1 MNFLNLEND
10 NLYNIVNKN
19 NLGHSPYNV
28 LTDQSNTSDT
38 NVISIT
44 NDNDECC
51 PVIQCVSSL
60 ISQLPDSL
68 QNLSIG
74 VYPDS
79 SSYNNSRLIYNKLA
93 NFFPLSI
100 FYPKDVN
107 EVSYLIKNIV
117 QNKLKFS
124 IRAGGHG
131 YEGESLSSGVVIDVT
146 KLNEYIKISSDKKS
160 VTVSSGFRLGKLAS
174 ELAKDKLILS
184 TGECACVGLAGISLS
199 GGKTPLSRLFG
210 IMCENILSVKL
221 VNYKGDIINANTNEN
236 SDLLWAL
243 KGAGQCNFGVVT
255 EFTIRAHEDIF
266 FYKTVY
272 VWNWNKDEAMQI
284 LQTYQNWYINIS
296 KDIYSSFGIIYLN
309 GSVTIKLIIVK
320 YGKTPLT
327 EDNIFSTLFKP
338 TITKVSGNYS
348 ENLNSFISSCGNN
361 FYPFNKVSSNMVFKP
376 ISYFGLLVIINS
388 FEKQIQNNYKLLYEL
403 HLTQVGGEVKNGT
416 GCYYP
421 KKAISVLS
429 YYFEW
434 FDVEN
439 TENVLNF
446 AKNLYLKL
454 EGYTSIYCFP
464 SLSDY
469 NIEDYMTKYYGD
481 NKYKLKNI
489 KKKYDPYNLFTTKQG
504 IK

>member
-1 MNFLNLEND
+1 MDRFNSKIND
-10 NLYNIVNKN
+10 YE
-19 NLGHSPYNV
+19 P
-28 LTDQSNTSDT
+28 
-38 NVISIT
+38 
-44 NDNDECC
+44 
-51 PVIQCVSSL
+51 
-60 ISQLPDSL
+60 
-68 QNLSIG
+68 
-74 VYPDS
+74 
-79 SSYNNSRLIYNKLA
+79 
-93 NFFPLSI
+93 
-100 FYPKDVN
+100 
-107 EVSYLIKNIV
+107 IKQV
-117 QNKLKFS
+117 F
-124 IRAGGHG
+124 
-131 YEGESLSSGVVIDVT
+131 
-146 KLNEYIKISSDKKS
+146 
-160 VTVSSGFRLGKLAS
+160 
-174 ELAKDKLILS
+174 
-184 TGECACVGLAGISLS
+184 
-199 GGKTPLSRLFG
+199 
-210 IMCENILSVKL
+210 
-221 VNYKGDIINANTNEN
+221 NYKGDIINANTNEN